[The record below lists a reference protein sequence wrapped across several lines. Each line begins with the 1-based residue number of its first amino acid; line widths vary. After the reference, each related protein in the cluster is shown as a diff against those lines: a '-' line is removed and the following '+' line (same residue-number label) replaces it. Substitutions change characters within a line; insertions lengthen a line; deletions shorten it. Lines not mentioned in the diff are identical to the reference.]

1 MKNLK
6 LAGKIGVGFGLV
18 IAVAI
23 ALSVVAILN
32 MTGVQGDA
40 TRMAAET
47 VPQVTV
53 ANNIE
58 RSALLSMYN
67 MRGYALSDH
76 ADYLTQARADLAD
89 VKKYL
94 ADAEG
99 LAAKRPRLVL
109 LKKNAADAKDLVDE
123 YNSLAEQMAAVKKNL
138 AEWRKIQDDA
148 AVSFDTACSDFLTG
162 KTKELQSAI
171 AGHAS
176 ASVLSGL
183 ANQITL
189 INEIIALGNN
199 LRLNYF
205 KSQSTGDFALLKDA
219 VDKFDGVSAKV
230 SALRRYSPDKTALAQ
245 FAAIENAGDSYRNAS
260 LSVMTG
266 GQKITD
272 LNSSQGD
279 AAQAV
284 LDAAKA
290 TSVTGL
296 QDATSVTTLVVARL
310 LSAVIMLV
318 AGLAAAAVVGIG
330 VAVAITRA
338 ITRPLAKGVAF
349 AQLVAAGD
357 FTQQL
362 DIRQRDEVGALA
374 QALNDMSVKLR
385 GMVATVKENA
395 GLVASSSEEI
405 SISAE
410 KLAEGAQN
418 QASSLEQTS
427 AAMQELSASVDQV
440 SDHAQSQS
448 AAVEQGTGSM
458 MQVQRSIEEV
468 SGSLQQ
474 ISTLSRASVDNA
486 VQGARAVASVVTGI
500 NLIAV
505 SSEKIGGIVT
515 VISDIADQTNLL
527 ALNASIEAARA
538 GEHGRGFAVVADEVS
553 KLADRSASSTKEI
566 EALIKESVKNV
577 TEGVATAKGSQTA
590 MEQIRDASQQ
600 VNEMIGRLNESM
612 QQQVG
617 AVRALASALVNVREM
632 SQSISA
638 ATAEQT
644 TNTRQVSKAVEGV
657 NEVTQSSA
665 STAEQMSAATEH
677 LSGMAQQLQRL
688 VAQFKIDD
696 AGGESGDADRPS
708 IPGASQEIAEIS

>member
-18 IAVAI
+18 IVIAI
-23 ALSVVAILN
+23 ALSVLAILN
-32 MTGVQGDA
+32 MTGVRGDA
-40 TRMAAET
+40 NRMAAET

-58 RSALLSMYN
+58 RSALLSMYG
-67 MRGYALSDH
+67 MRGYALSDSKG
-76 ADYLTQARADLAD
+76 YLTQARANLAD

-99 LAAKRPRLVL
+99 LAARHPRLVL

-123 YNSLAEQMAAVKKNL
+123 YNGLAEQMAAVKGNL
-138 AEWRKIQDDA
+138 ADWRRIQDDA
-148 AVSFDTACSDFLTG
+148 AASFDTACSDYLTG
-162 KTKELQSAI
+162 KTKELHSAI
-171 AGHAS
+171 ATHAT
-176 ASVLSGL
+176 ASILSGL
-183 ANQITL
+183 SNQITL

-205 KSQSTGDFALLKDA
+205 KSQSTGDYTLLKDA
-219 VDKFDGVSAKV
+219 VDKFDGVGAKV

-245 FAAIENAGDSYRNAS
+245 FAAIENAGDSYKNAS
-260 LSVMTG
+260 LTVMTG

-272 LNSSQGD
+272 LISSQGD

-284 LDAAKA
+284 LDAAQA
-290 TSVTGL
+290 TSETGL
-296 QDATSVTTLVVARL
+296 QDATSMITLVVARL
-310 LSAVIMLV
+310 VSAVIMLL

-330 VAVAITRA
+330 LAIAITRT
-338 ITRPLAKGVAF
+338 ITKPLAKGVAF

-362 DIRQRDEVGALA
+362 DIDQRDEVGALA
-374 QALNDMSVKLR
+374 QALNDMSAKLR
-385 GMVATVKENA
+385 AMVAGVKENA
-395 GLVASSSEEI
+395 VQVASSSEEI

-427 AAMQELSASVDQV
+427 AAMEELSASVDQV
-440 SDHAQSQS
+440 SEHAQSQS
-448 AAVEQGTGSM
+448 AAVEQGTRSM
-458 MQVQRSIEEV
+458 MQVQQSIEEV

-474 ISTLSRASVDNA
+474 ISALSRASVENA
-486 VQGARAVASVVTGI
+486 VQGARAVASVVAGI
-500 NLIAV
+500 NLIATG
-505 SSEKIGGIVT
+505 SEKIGGIVN

-538 GEHGRGFAVVADEVS
+538 GEHGRGFAVVAEEVS

-566 EALIKESVKNV
+566 ESLIRESVKNV
-577 TEGVATAKGSQTA
+577 TEGVATAQGSQTA

-617 AVRALASALVNVREM
+617 AVRALAQALVNVRDM
-632 SQSISA
+632 SKSISA

-665 STAEQMSAATEH
+665 STAEQMSAATEQ
-677 LSGMAQQLQRL
+677 LSGMAQQLQKL
-688 VAQFKIDD
+688 VALFRI
-696 AGGESGDADRPS
+696 GDGTPALQNLS
-708 IPGASQEIAEIS
+708 